1 MTNEIHTLKA
11 SALAALTSD
20 VVGGIGVGN
29 NGVSGSVVVVVF
41 IVVVVVVVVVVVGSA
56 FLTSTSLIL
65 VDADALFVD
74 AEARDDAS
82 SMASE
87 ARNHCSADGTK

>member
-1 MTNEIHTLKA
+1 MIHEKHTLKA
-11 SALAALTSD
+11 SALAALTSY
-20 VVGGIGVGN
+20 VVDGIGVGD

-41 IVVVVVVVVVVVGSA
+41 IVVVVVVVVGSA
-56 FLTSTSLIL
+56 FFTSTSLVL

>member
-11 SALAALTSD
+11 SALAALTLN

-41 IVVVVVVVVVVVGSA
+41 IVVVVVVVVVVGSA

-87 ARNHCSADGTK
+87 ARNHCSADCTK